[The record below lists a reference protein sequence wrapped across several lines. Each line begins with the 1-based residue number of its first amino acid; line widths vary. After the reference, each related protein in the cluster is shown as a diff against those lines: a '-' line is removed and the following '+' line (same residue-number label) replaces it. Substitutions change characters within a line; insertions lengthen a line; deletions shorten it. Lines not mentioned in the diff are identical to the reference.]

1 MRLFYVEYVLSS
13 DLLSPCLSSLLFPE
27 PSFLTSAQD
36 RSAKITLSQ
45 VKKGIPIFSH
55 MPMALP
61 EGVRKEMEEVIKAY
75 QIS

>member
-1 MRLFYVEYVLSS
+1 MK
-13 DLLSPCLSSLLFPE
+13 
-27 PSFLTSAQD
+27 
-36 RSAKITLSQ
+36 KIVRDLSQ

-61 EGVRKEMEEVIKAY
+61 EGVRKEMEEVIKAC